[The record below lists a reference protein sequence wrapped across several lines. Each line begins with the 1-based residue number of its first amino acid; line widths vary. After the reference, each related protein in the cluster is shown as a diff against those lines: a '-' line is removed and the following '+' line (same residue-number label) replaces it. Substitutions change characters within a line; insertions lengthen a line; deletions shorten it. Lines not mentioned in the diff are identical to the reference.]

1 MTAVAGPATATSK
14 EAAAELFHFELDDGI
29 PNSRLPLVFWRGRL
43 PGEARE
49 GAAAGALFRKNG
61 WQGTWVSN
69 VLPYWHFHTRGHE
82 VLACVSGRALIGFG
96 GDSGIEVEVETGDA
110 CVIPAGVGH
119 IRLDGSGDFR
129 MAGGYPPG
137 QQGNIVRPGDLD
149 DATIAR
155 EIAALAL
162 PATDP
167 LSGKA
172 DGVAAVWREV
182 KP

>member
-1 MTAVAGPATATSK
+1 VTIAAGPRAATSWDGG
-14 EAAAELFHFELDDGI
+14 AELFPFDPDGGI

-43 PGEARE
+43 PPEARD

-82 VLACVSGRALIGFG
+82 VLGCVAGRALIGFG
-96 GDSGIEVEVETGDA
+96 GDRGVRVDVEAGDA

-137 QQGNIVRPGDLD
+137 QQGNIIRPGDLD
-149 DATIAR
+149 DARIAR
-155 EIAALAL
+155 EISALTL
-162 PATDP
+162 PETDP
-167 LSGKA
+167 ISGLA
-172 DGVAAVWREV
+172 DGVVEIWRGATT
-182 KP
+182 